1 MMHGL
6 MMDIPLNLP
15 SILEYAGRFHAATEV
30 VSRGIDGRVRRYG
43 YGEALGRVR
52 RLASSLQALGV
63 GPGDRVSTLCWNTRQ
78 HFELFYGVPA
88 RQAVLHTVNPRL
100 SDTHLRYILDHAEPK
115 LIVCDAGCAAIV
127 ERLWP
132 TLARR
137 PEVVQVRDEGEPSL
151 ALPTPVHDYES
162 LLAANAPAEFDDID
176 ERAAAVLCYTS
187 GTTGLPK
194 GVLYSHRALMLIAIA
209 SLAKDFFGG
218 YANGDRDTLMPI
230 AGMFHA
236 TGWSFPYTAPLAGD
250 RLVLPGRQHEPEAL
264 YELLHGEGVTIA
276 AAVPTVLQS
285 LEDWLRQQ
293 GRELPALR
301 SILTSGSAPSA
312 NLVRRWEARGA
323 TRIVQTWGMTEA
335 LCSSR
340 GTLRPGTRLADE
352 PPESRPSG
360 RVSWGTRLRLVDEA
374 GRPLPFDGQATGH
387 LQARGPWVA
396 SGYYR
401 DPAPALT
408 DDGWLDTGDMAS
420 IDGDGRI
427 VIRDRAKDIIK
438 SGGEWISS
446 TELEAH
452 ALTFPG
458 VRLAAAIAIP
468 HERWQERPLL
478 IVQPAEGATVDTDA
492 LQAHLRERVA
502 KWWLPDR
509 IECIVAM
516 PISATGKI
524 LKSELRKRF
533 PA

>member
-1 MMHGL
+1 MLHGL

-30 VSRGIDGRVRRYG
+30 ISRGIDGRVRRYG
-43 YGEALGRVR
+43 YGDALDRVR
-52 RLASSLQALGV
+52 RLAAGLQALGV
-63 GPGDRVSTLCWNTRQ
+63 RPGDRVSTLCWNTRQ

-88 RQAVLHTVNPRL
+88 LQAVLHTVNPRL
-100 SDTHLRYILDHAEPK
+100 ADTHLRYILDHAEPA
-115 LIVCDAGCAAIV
+115 LIVCDAGCAEIV

-132 TLARR
+132 TIVRR
-137 PEVVQVRDEGEPSL
+137 PPVVYVRDEGERAL
-151 ALPTPVHDYES
+151 ALPAQVHDYES
-162 LLAANAPAEFDDID
+162 LITASARATFDEFD
-176 ERAAAVLCYTS
+176 ESTAAVLCYTS
-187 GTTGLPK
+187 GTTGMPK
-194 GVLYSHRALMLIAIA
+194 GVLYSHRALMLIAVA

-218 YANGDRDTLMPI
+218 YRNGDMDTLMPI

-236 TGWSFPYTAPLAGD
+236 TGWSFPYTAPLAGS
-250 RLVLPGRQHEPEAL
+250 RLVLPGRQHEPAAL
-264 YELLHGEGVTIA
+264 YELLHGEHVTVA

-285 LEDWLRQQ
+285 LRDWMERY
-293 GRELPALR
+293 GRELPRLR

-312 NLVRRWEARGA
+312 NLVRRWEGSG
-323 TRIVQTWGMTEA
+323 TTQIVQTWGMTEA

-340 GTLRPGTRLADE
+340 GTLLPGTRHEDT
-352 PPESRPSG
+352 PPETRPSG
-360 RVSWGTRLRLVDEA
+360 RMAWGTRLRLVDDD
-374 GRPLPFDGQATGH
+374 GRTLPFDGRATGH

-401 DPAPALT
+401 ETSAALT
-408 DDGWLDTGDMAS
+408 PDGWLDTGDMAS
-420 IDGDGRI
+420 IDEQGQI

-446 TELEAH
+446 SELEAH

-458 VRLAAAIAIP
+458 VQQAAVIAIP

-478 IVQPAEGATVDTDA
+478 VVQLEDGGKIDVDA

-509 IECIVAM
+509 IERVDAM